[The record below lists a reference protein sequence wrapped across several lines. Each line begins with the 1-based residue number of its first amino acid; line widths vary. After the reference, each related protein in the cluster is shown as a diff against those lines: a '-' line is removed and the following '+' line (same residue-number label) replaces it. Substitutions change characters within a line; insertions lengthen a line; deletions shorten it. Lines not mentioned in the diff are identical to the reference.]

1 MCLPSAKKALY
12 NSIGQPDIYA
22 KTLIVMTTIMTISD
36 LTNNGFSLPHFAN
49 QLDTS
54 FAAIDWQAPWLCHLN
69 QLHYLTK
76 TINQLSSEKVQQD
89 SAKHFADHNN
99 LREIIA
105 QVLNKALN
113 QQSAFMQIPL
123 PTTKAT
129 ANNQAHVVE
138 FVSQNA
144 SAEGKGYEQFIA
156 NTGKIPTRDN
166 LHDLF
171 NGSIWL
177 TFPKTKAVLNYYH
190 MLEIAKQSDEP
201 ANQKSRGR
209 VRDAITVFDENG
221 AVLVTSE
228 PSIGE
233 ALIHFDWQ
241 GSLINSRANWDNP
254 RQPQANSKATVYI
267 FGHALLEQ
275 LIQPRKPLCAHS
287 IVINVSQDFFGLL
300 TAERII
306 YLDDKL
312 AEYMDDLLYQD
323 TVTPRQLA
331 PLPILGVPHFWSE
344 NSNADFYKDDFV
356 FRRGRYH
363 QK

>member
-36 LTNNGFSLPHFAN
+36 LTNDGFSLPHFAN

-76 TINQLSSEKVQQD
+76 TINRLSSEKVQQD

-177 TFPKTKAVLNYYH
+177 TFPKTKALLNYYH

-312 AEYMDDLLYQD
+312 AEYMDDLLSQD